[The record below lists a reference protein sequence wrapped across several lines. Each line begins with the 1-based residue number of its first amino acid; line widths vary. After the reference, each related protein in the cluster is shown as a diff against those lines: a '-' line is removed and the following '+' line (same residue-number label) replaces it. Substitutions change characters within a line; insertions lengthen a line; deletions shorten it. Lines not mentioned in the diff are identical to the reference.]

1 MIAKNI
7 KGKSFGGCVRYV
19 INSTSELLEA
29 EGVFADNIESII
41 HSFAMQRANRSEIKQ
56 PVGHIPLSF
65 SREDKPRMTNDFML
79 QLAKE
84 YMQEMGIGNTQY
96 IVVRHHNIDNDHLH
110 IVYNRIDNDLKLIS
124 VNNDYQRNIAVCKKL
139 KDRHNLTYG
148 EGKEKVQR
156 QKLNDPDKTKY
167 QIHDAIEA
175 SLLQSTDYKT
185 LASQLI
191 KHGITIQFKYRRG
204 TDTIEGVSFA
214 KNGLSFKGSQIDRKF
229 SHKNLMELFGIVQ
242 RYRTEVQQ
250 KKEQPTSNSP
260 IPRPIPQV
268 QSKPQVLPS
277 SPPISKNPTI
287 FGVQL
292 RDEQMKI
299 LQENSYIYLENMLSK
314 TGQRFSAYVIT
325 DDKLMRAFTMNTHP
339 EEYVKYGKYEMRAMD
354 KRRIEAGCV
363 TRANVKWY
371 GIGNFACP
379 YIWKVNP
386 TDTEYQ
392 VSWSDPRVPENQPQP
407 TVATPTAPHAP
418 EPVGKTISGTVQ
430 SIAETVS
437 DVASALDFPLESHGT
452 DYEEENFRKRM
463 EAQQKKKRGR
473 RM

>member
-29 EGVFADNIESII
+29 EGVFADNTESII
-41 HSFAMQRANRSEIKQ
+41 RSFAMQRANRSEIKQ

-65 SREDKPRMTNDFML
+65 SPEDKPRMTNDFML
-79 QLAKE
+79 KLAKE

-96 IVVRHHNIDNDHLH
+96 IVVRHHNTDNDHLH
-110 IVYNRIDNDLKLIS
+110 IVYNRIDNNLKRIS

-156 QKLNDPDKTKY
+156 SKLNAPDKTKY

-175 SLLQSTDYKT
+175 SILKSTDYKI
-185 LASQLI
+185 LALQLDRY
-191 KHGITIQFKYRRG
+191 GITIQFKYRRG
-204 TDTIEGVSFA
+204 TDVIEGVSFA

-242 RYRTEVQQ
+242 RYQAEVRRR
-250 KKEQPTSNSP
+250 KEQPVPKPTPPVQPKPQAPP
-260 IPRPIPQV
+260 IP
-268 QSKPQVLPS
+268 PS
-277 SPPISKNPTI
+277 IPISKNPTI

-292 RDEQMKI
+292 TDEQVKI
-299 LQENSYIYLENMLSK
+299 IQGNSYIYLENMLSK

-325 DDKLMRAFTMNTHP
+325 DDKLTRAFTMNTHP

-354 KRRIEAGCV
+354 KRRIEAGIFV
-363 TRANVKWY
+363 RATVKWY
-371 GIGNFACP
+371 GICNFARP
-379 YIWKVNP
+379 YLWKANP

-392 VSWSDPRVPENQPQP
+392 ESWNDPRAPENQPQSIA
-407 TVATPTAPHAP
+407 TTPTATP
-418 EPVGKTISGTVQ
+418 EPVGKTITDTVQ
-430 SIAETVS
+430 RVVETVS
-437 DVASALDFPLESHGT
+437 DVASALDFPLENNGT